1 MSLLQS
7 LLDELTTT
15 PNGKVDLPLTH
26 LCGIPVQVM
35 FLRMGLVAP
44 FRILTRIVN
53 AEVHEGFHE
62 GVYESQPLS
71 PDVDEHPMMD
81 IQGLEQSIALLET
94 IQFSKK
100 LDTFYHGTLP
110 VTYESLFTGKNYTH
124 DFTECCVCLESTQRK
139 LYTCK
144 HPLCRECE
152 SKLVKPKC
160 PLCRKRFVWIP
171 EDESD
176 ADSSDEDQ

>member
-7 LLDELTTT
+7 LLNELTTASS
-15 PNGKVDLPLTH
+15 GKVDLPLTH
-26 LCGIPVQVM
+26 VCEIPVLVT
-35 FLRMGLVAP
+35 FHRMGTVAP

-53 AEVHEGFHE
+53 AEVHEG
-62 GVYESQPLS
+62 VYESQPLS
-71 PDVDEHPMMD
+71 PHVDIDAYPMLD
-81 IQGLEQSIALLET
+81 LQGLEQSIALLET
-94 IQFSKK
+94 VRFSKK

-139 LYTCK
+139 LSTCK

>member
-7 LLDELTTT
+7 LLDELATA

-26 LCGIPVQVM
+26 VCGIPVQVM
-35 FLRMGLVAP
+35 FMRMGTVAP

-53 AEVHEGFHE
+53 AEVHEGVSE
-62 GVYESQPLS
+62 CQTLS
-71 PDVDEHPMMD
+71 PHVDIDEHPMLD
-81 IQGLEQSIALLET
+81 LAGLDKSITMLESMK
-94 IQFSKK
+94 FSKK
-100 LDTFYHGTLP
+100 LDSFYHGTLP

-139 LYTCK
+139 LSTCK